1 MARLTWDGTGEKIYS
16 LGVQNGVLYRLT
28 KGVYDKAEAWNGL
41 TSVTESPSGA
51 DEQKFYADNI
61 LYGSLRG
68 AEDFGGTIECYT
80 YPDSFAEC
88 NGELELVPGVKANQ
102 QPRKPFGLSYRTE
115 LGNDEDGMSYGYE
128 IHLVYN
134 ATVSPS
140 ELQYQTINDS
150 PEAGTMSFEF
160 ACNPVRNAFG
170 KPMSHIVINST
181 KVDPEKLKKFEDILY
196 GTDGTEGG
204 GSGAATTAKLPLPDE
219 VAAAFKS

>member
-16 LGVQNGVLYRLT
+16 LGVQNGVLYRLN

-88 NGELELVPGVKANQ
+88 NGELELVPGVRQ
-102 QPRKPFGLSYRTE
+102 ISS
-115 LGNDEDGMSYGYE
+115 LG
-128 IHLVYN
+128 HRLVFLIERSLEMTRQ
-134 ATVSPS
+134 A
-140 ELQYQTINDS
+140 
-150 PEAGTMSFEF
+150 
-160 ACNPVRNAFG
+160 
-170 KPMSHIVINST
+170 
-181 KVDPEKLKKFEDILY
+181 
-196 GTDGTEGG
+196 
-204 GSGAATTAKLPLPDE
+204 
-219 VAAAFKS
+219 

>member
-16 LGVQNGVLYRLT
+16 LGVQNGVLYRLN

-41 TSVTESPSGA
+41 TSVTQSPSGA

-88 NGELELVPGVKANQ
+88 NGEIELVPGVKANQ
-102 QPRKPFGLSYRTE
+102 QTRAPFGLSYRTE
-115 LGNDEDGMSYGYE
+115 LGNDEAGMTFGYE
-128 IHLVYN
+128 LHLVYN

-160 ACNPVRNAFG
+160 GCNPIRNTFG
-170 KPMSHIVINST
+170 KPMSHMVINST
-181 KVDPEKLKKFEDILY
+181 KVDAEKLKKFEDILY
-196 GTDGTEGG
+196 GTDGAD
-204 GSGAATTAKLPLPDE
+204 SGTGTTAKLPLPDE
-219 VAAAFKS
+219 VVAAFKS

>member
-1 MARLTWDGTGEKIYS
+1 MARITWDGVGEK
-16 LGVQNGVLYRLT
+16 LFETGTDRGVLYIQDKGAYP
-28 KGVYDKAEAWNGL
+28 KGVAWNGL

-160 ACNPVRNAFG
+160 ACNPVRNTFG
-170 KPMSHIVINST
+170 KPMSHMVINST
-181 KVDPEKLKKFEDILY
+181 KVDAEKLKKFEDILY
-196 GTDGTEGG
+196 GTDGASDAGT
-204 GSGAATTAKLPLPDE
+204 SAKLPLPDE
-219 VAAAFKS
+219 VAAAFKTT

>member
-16 LGVQNGVLYRLT
+16 LGVQNGVLYRLN

-150 PEAGTMSFEF
+150 PEAGTMS
-160 ACNPVRNAFG
+160 
-170 KPMSHIVINST
+170 KPMSHMVINST
-181 KVDPEKLKKFEDILY
+181 KVDAEKLKKFEDILY
-196 GTDGTEGG
+196 GTDGASDAG
-204 GSGAATTAKLPLPDE
+204 TTAKLPLPDE
-219 VAAAFKS
+219 VVAAFKTA

>member
-16 LGVQNGVLYRLT
+16 LGVQNGVLYRLN

-150 PEAGTMSFEF
+150 PEAGTMS
-160 ACNPVRNAFG
+160 NTFG
-170 KPMSHIVINST
+170 KPMSHMVINST
-181 KVDPEKLKKFEDILY
+181 KVDAEKLKKFEDVLY
-196 GTDGTEGG
+196 GTDGASDAGT
-204 GSGAATTAKLPLPDE
+204 SAKLPLPDE
-219 VAAAFKS
+219 VVAAFKTT